1 MQLQAIAAWE
11 ERKFETW
18 MLHQCKEGCALGQS
32 ATSWGVTF
40 GYAEPKE
47 RVTVVLQVR
56 VYTKGSSDY
65 GVKEGLRSTRGVL
78 RGGDLPFGNY

>member
-1 MQLQAIAAWE
+1 MIPTPVCRSGDSVGAVSL
-11 ERKFETW
+11 
-18 MLHQCKEGCALGQS
+18 
-32 ATSWGVTF
+32 ATLRRNRLLTF

-78 RGGDLPFGNY
+78 RGGDLPLDNY